1 MLVMS
6 KGGLS
11 LGQAETYYDE
21 KYAQDDYYSQ
31 GRSIAGQWF
40 GRAAEALGLR
50 GELRREDFM
59 AVLGGLDPRT
69 GAVLVQKAQGREE
82 RRAGWDATFSAPKSV
97 SVQALAGGDARLI
110 AAHRE
115 AVSTTLAELEAYA
128 QARLRRGQEW
138 VTTGNMVAAR
148 FDHLA
153 ARPSVSGAEKGYA
166 PDPQLHTH
174 VVIANMTQRPDG
186 AWRSLEPLEIYRS
199 QSWATALYR
208 SRLAFAV
215 QRLGYGIEL
224 SGRCGEWELAGY
236 TRDHIMAFSHRR
248 QDIEQELAR
257 RGLSGAAA
265 AQIVA
270 HDTRGAKDQRREE
283 DLRAEWR
290 ERAAAL
296 GLDFA
301 RIAATPRRAP
311 AKVEERASEARAAAA
326 HSAKHNSER
335 QAVIDRRA
343 FETVA
348 LHHSMGTVILDDVRR
363 AAREQLEHGALIEV
377 TVKRHPGGA
386 YTTAGMVALERD
398 NLELMLGGVGRAR
411 FVAPAAAITA
421 WAAQHSLSEEQ
432 ATALVQT
439 LGSTDWTVAIEGRAG
454 SAKTTTVGALRE
466 FVAARGYRVAGF
478 GPTTGSVRALGEA
491 GVAARTVAALLANRA
506 DTDATPHTLWIVDE
520 SSLLASRQVN
530 KLLHRARELGVE
542 KVIFVGDQ
550 GQHHAVEAGRPILQM
565 ERAGLRTARLETIRR
580 QRDPELRKAV
590 ALAAAE
596 RSAAAVALL
605 DRQGRVAEISG
616 REERQSAIAR
626 DYLAC
631 QRAGESALV
640 VSPANDERR
649 ALNAAIRARLK
660 ADGKLGGQ
668 DYRHTILV
676 SEDLTGPQRARAAS
690 YQPGDVIRYSR
701 ASKTHGLKAGDFA
714 VVQAADRLANRLRV
728 IISDGCAVEYDP
740 RRLKG
745 VQTFHEEARDF
756 AQGEQ
761 IQFRAPHRELGIAN
775 GQFAI
780 IAALDPATGAIT
792 LRTGRGREFKLNLKD
807 LPHLDHG
814 YAVTSHSSQG
824 ATVDQVIV
832 NVDTTRGPELV
843 NRQQFYVSISRAR
856 YNARVFTDSREA
868 LPHAVSRQAAKA
880 IALDVLPA
888 VRLRPEPL
896 HPARHPEP
904 QIITLRE
911 RLGRRPA
918 PRQTR
923 GIKI

>member
-31 GRSIAGQWF
+31 GRSIVGQWF
-40 GRAAEALGLR
+40 GRAAEALELR

-59 AVLGGLDPRT
+59 AVLRGLDPRT

-115 AVSTTLAELEAYA
+115 AASTTLAELEVYA
-128 QARLRRGQEW
+128 QARQRRGQEW

-215 QRLGYGIEL
+215 QRMGYGIEL
-224 SGRCGEWELAGY
+224 SGLRGEWELADY
-236 TRDHIMAFSHRR
+236 TREHIMAFSHRR

-301 RIAATPRRAP
+301 CIAATPRRAP
-311 AKVEERASEARAAAA
+311 AKAEERASEARAAAA

-348 LHHSMGTVILDDVRR
+348 LHHSMGTVILDDVRG

-386 YTTAGMVALERD
+386 Y
-398 NLELMLGGVGRAR
+398 
-411 FVAPAAAITA
+411 
-421 WAAQHSLSEEQ
+421 
-432 ATALVQT
+432 
-439 LGSTDWTVAIEGRAG
+439 STDWTVAIEGRAG

-506 DTDATPHTLWIVDE
+506 DTDATSHTLWIVDE

-530 KLLHRARELGVE
+530 RLLHRARELGVE

-565 ERAGLRTARLETIRR
+565 
-580 QRDPELRKAV
+580 
-590 ALAAAE
+590 
-596 RSAAAVALL
+596 
-605 DRQGRVAEISG
+605 
-616 REERQSAIAR
+616 
-626 DYLAC
+626 
-631 QRAGESALV
+631 
-640 VSPANDERR
+640 
-649 ALNAAIRARLK
+649 
-660 ADGKLGGQ
+660 
-668 DYRHTILV
+668 
-676 SEDLTGPQRARAAS
+676 
-690 YQPGDVIRYSR
+690 
-701 ASKTHGLKAGDFA
+701 
-714 VVQAADRLANRLRV
+714 
-728 IISDGCAVEYDP
+728 
-740 RRLKG
+740 
-745 VQTFHEEARDF
+745 
-756 AQGEQ
+756 
-761 IQFRAPHRELGIAN
+761 
-775 GQFAI
+775 
-780 IAALDPATGAIT
+780 
-792 LRTGRGREFKLNLKD
+792 
-807 LPHLDHG
+807 
-814 YAVTSHSSQG
+814 
-824 ATVDQVIV
+824 
-832 NVDTTRGPELV
+832 
-843 NRQQFYVSISRAR
+843 
-856 YNARVFTDSREA
+856 
-868 LPHAVSRQAAKA
+868 
-880 IALDVLPA
+880 
-888 VRLRPEPL
+888 
-896 HPARHPEP
+896 
-904 QIITLRE
+904 
-911 RLGRRPA
+911 
-918 PRQTR
+918 
-923 GIKI
+923 